1 MIRHQSPTHTHPLAS
16 SPLFARCSR
25 KELTRLGR
33 LVDRIESPAGA
44 VIAREGT
51 NPHAVYLI
59 VRGHVTLSRDGQ
71 PFAEAGPGEHF
82 GEVSVLTGSPLAVT
96 AAAGTDVELIE
107 IGQREFVAAVDTM
120 PSVARR
126 VLRDLANGDLR
137 DLASGVRPVALAA

>member
-1 MIRHQSPTHTHPLAS
+1 MILTQSPTRTHPLAS

-33 LVDRIESPAGA
+33 LVDRIKRPAGS

-51 NPHAVYLI
+51 TPHAVYLI

-71 PFAEAGPGEHF
+71 PFAEARAGEHF
-82 GEVSVLTGSPLAVT
+82 GEVSVLTGAPLAVT

-120 PSVARR
+120 PSVARK
-126 VLRDLANGDLR
+126 VLR

>member
-1 MIRHQSPTHTHPLAS
+1 MIRTPSPTTTHPLAS
-16 SPLFARCSR
+16 SPLFAHCSR
-25 KELTRLGR
+25 KELTRLSR
-33 LVDRIESPAGA
+33 LVERVERPAGA

-59 VRGHVTLSRDGQ
+59 VGGYVTLSRDGQ

-82 GEVSVLTGSPLAVT
+82 GEVSVLTGAPMAVT

-126 VLRDLANGDLR
+126 VLRDLA
-137 DLASGVRPVALAA
+137 SGVRPVALAA